1 MYEFIFKASVKDKTN
16 QTVPYLIY
24 TLKDK
29 IKAGTKEAAYSKF
42 RKKQSEKGFVI
53 HKIISCYK

>member
-29 IKAGTKEAAYSKF
+29 IKAGTKEAAYSKL
-42 RKKQSEKGFVI
+42 RKNNQRRGLLFIK
-53 HKIISCYK
+53 

>member
-29 IKAGTKEAAYSKF
+29 IKAGTKEVAYSKF
-42 RKKQSEKGFVI
+42 RKKQ
-53 HKIISCYK
+53 